1 MKPLFVYPPTQKF
14 VPEAA
19 GQQPQRPL
27 IILGEAPLLGLSTGY
42 LAIELGPASTKAGAR
57 LWTLYGENASLSS
70 LRAYGRICSNAPE
83 EDTPEEDAL
92 LFWINPRSQ
101 LTQVAGLGCD
111 WLIPTKTRSHN
122 GLERVEINTLMLQS
136 EAFTTLGL

>member
-1 MKPLFVYPPTQKF
+1 M
-14 VPEAA
+14 PEAA

-57 LWTLYGENASLSS
+57 LWTLYRENASLSS

-83 EDTPEEDAL
+83 EDTPEEDALPCDAL

-111 WLIPTKTRSHN
+111 WLIPTKTRSRN